1 MQIQQL
7 PSPLCNPKEEVLY
20 LFGAEQVP
28 GDSPDSDGNI
38 QTVSQG
44 FLYIQAVAVGTVL
57 R

>member
-20 LFGAEQVP
+20 LFGAEKVP

-44 FLYIQAVAVGTVL
+44 FLYIQAVCG
-57 R
+57 RHSS